1 MKDLNI
7 PSEGTITLNGKDYLY
22 DGWTAEYDADG
33 KLNNFTFKNMT
44 MINEKNAE
52 VTAIFPTGID
62 GRQAQ
67 IGVKNM
73 TKGIPYYQA
82 KLNELV
88 RVFSKYMNDLTSAGA
103 DADGNPG
110 LDAFTAQAPDGHDFV
125 LKGSMQGTGTIS
137 SGDDSYYRLNGLNW
151 ELNQQWK
158 TDPKKIVVSYKE
170 DIDQGNIEARGILE
184 R

>member
-88 RVFSKYMNDLTSAGA
+88 RV
-103 DADGNPG
+103 
-110 LDAFTAQAPDGHDFV
+110 
-125 LKGSMQGTGTIS
+125 
-137 SGDDSYYRLNGLNW
+137 
-151 ELNQQWK
+151 
-158 TDPKKIVVSYKE
+158 
-170 DIDQGNIEARGILE
+170 ILPST
-184 R
+184 